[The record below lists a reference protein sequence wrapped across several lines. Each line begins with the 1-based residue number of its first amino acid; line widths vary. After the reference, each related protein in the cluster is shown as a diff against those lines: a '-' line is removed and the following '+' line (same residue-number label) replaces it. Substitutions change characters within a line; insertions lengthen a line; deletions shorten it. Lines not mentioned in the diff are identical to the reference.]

1 MHTHIALTASH
12 MVVKQKQT
20 SDEIVSDNVMQC
32 AAALVQGGK
41 RIKSTFSKTEHPE
54 VHTVALDDVK
64 HL

>member
-1 MHTHIALTASH
+1 MHTHIALTASR

-41 RIKSTFSKTEHPE
+41 RIMSTFRIPK
-54 VHTVALDDVK
+54 AKCIL
-64 HL
+64 LR